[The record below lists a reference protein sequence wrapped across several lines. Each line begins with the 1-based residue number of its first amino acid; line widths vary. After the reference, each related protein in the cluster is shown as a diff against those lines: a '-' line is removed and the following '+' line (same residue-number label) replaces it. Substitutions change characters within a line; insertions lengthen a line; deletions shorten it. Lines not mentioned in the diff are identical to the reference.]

1 MIIALAGRRIDAPDA
16 KIARFPL
23 DNVRV
28 VRKRLQKLFEECAA
42 STLVSSA
49 ACGAD
54 LIALSEAGALG
65 MRRRIVLPFNRERF
79 GKRSVADRP
88 GDWSTI
94 YDRVLDEVTTT
105 GDLIVLNHGG
115 SESEAYAAANRA
127 ILDDA
132 VALAQQLHESVVA
145 VLVWD
150 GNPRGDD
157 DLTQALGDEAR
168 SRGLRVLEV
177 QTK

>member
-1 MIIALAGRRIDAPDA
+1 MIIALGGRRIDAADA
-16 KIARFPL
+16 KICRFPP
-23 DNVRV
+23 DNVSV
-28 VRKRLQKLFEECAA
+28 VRKRLQKLFAECAA
-42 STLVSSA
+42 KTLVSSA

-79 GKRSVADRP
+79 RKRSVVDRP
-88 GDWSTI
+88 GDWSAM
-94 YDRVLDEVTTT
+94 YDRILDEVSTA
-105 GDLIVLNHGG
+105 GDLILLNHSG
-115 SESEAYAAANRA
+115 SESEAYAAANLA

-132 VALAQQLHESVVA
+132 VALGQQLHEPVVA

-150 GNPRGDD
+150 GKPRGDD

-168 SRGLRVLEV
+168 SRGLRVLEL